1 MKCLAGAVQ
10 FTERYNLQHTEYAK
24 LFLDWE
30 ETALVFFAA
39 QAYKTMRQPKTV
51 QAMLDKIRE
60 WMIEDVTASA
70 PETLRRH
77 EGGRSWW
84 ADQLERTD
92 DAIASTIWRWHREI
106 KDYGFGDDKLDA
118 MAPRFGPD
126 QTAFGAKRQA
136 ISARREYWN
145 VRGKSAATLYAF
157 VALAWLAERKFSVP
171 KIELEIY
178 HPYAA
183 EMRRFFERFLSGD
196 TTAWKQNE
204 ARLRSMKQDLE
215 RAYGIRLAEI
225 ADPKEERPEEKPVNK
240 TMMKAFDNIV
250 GKPGGFNYSSVRK
263 TAGGRR
269 K

>member
-24 LFLDWE
+24 MFLDWE

-39 QAYKTMRQPKTV
+39 KAYKTLRQPKTV
-51 QAMLDKIRE
+51 HAMLDKIRE

-92 DAIASTIWRWHREI
+92 DAIASTIWRWHRDFR
-106 KDYGFGDDKLDA
+106 DYGYKDDKLDA

-126 QTAFGAKRQA
+126 QTAFGDRKRA
-136 ISARREYWN
+136 INARWEYWT
-145 VRGKSAATLYAF
+145 VRGKSAATLYVLVAF
-157 VALAWLAERKFSVP
+157 AWLAEQRYSVP

-183 EMRRFFERFLSGD
+183 EMRMFFERFLSGD
-196 TTAWKQNE
+196 MTAWKQND
-204 ARLRSMKQDLE
+204 ARLHFLKQELVRE
-215 RAYGIRLAEI
+215 YGIKLAEVE
-225 ADPKEERPEEKPVNK
+225 DMNVTKEEEKPVNK

-263 TAGGRR
+263 TVGGRR